1 MAQRKEIID
10 RQCDVK
16 DCSEQAVRSVSA
28 KKVSKSG
35 LEIPSERG
43 NTHLC
48 KDHYREFKKSTKEER
63 KLKRV
68 GW

>member
-1 MAQRKEIID
+1 MAQRKEAVD
-10 RQCDVK
+10 KKCDVAGCEA
-16 DCSEQAVRSVSA
+16 DAIRSVSA

-35 LEIPSERG
+35 LSIPSERG

-48 KDHYREFKKSTKEER
+48 KEHYREFKKSTKEDR
-63 KLKRV
+63 KLQRI